1 MIDQK
6 PRDPLYPQGFEDI
19 DNLKNRQIPRPK
31 PKENEDNDLK
41 ILKSFNQKLGKYI
54 GPKPK
59 NIIENEE
66 KKKIG
71 MIITT
76 LIILTLVI
84 STYYFLIY
92 EPSQEELNLA
102 KTTKLNELH
111 SLYTGALTSSS
122 EAMILENE
130 INNARSKNEVES
142 INILSPATK
151 AWKSFHKK
159 SINANLDPYNRTM
172 ATYTDNNTKNAIMPA
187 SEALTIVDENNAE
200 VLSKIKFEKPNTVSV
215 PILVSRLQA
224 GAGLVNVGSVV
235 DIYTSSN
242 YTENGTPNNQTNP
255 DIKGCTVVS
264 IMRCEENGE
273 IDSEYSK
280 ANTVVHGNNTNPN
293 ENTQTFKS
301 NVLELLK
308 GSIINGYNE
317 KQTAELLQNYGIKL
331 SNYERQINLGDLDA
345 QYMLLVET
353 PQDKVNFLLDNMDQI
368 ILTIPT
374 TNAPLW
380 MAVSYTHLRAHET
393 AANMDKPKITTIV
406 VIICII
412 ILGLYAAGEVNYYS
426 SKIAIEK
433 NIDSPV
439 VNIPTIGIE
448 EKINNVSLSQ
458 GVMHDAKSF
467 TPTNGDVILSGHRTL
482 QGSPFLRLN
491 ELNNG
496 DVITLEWP
504 GIGEVNY
511 TVINKTIVEPTAR
524 INTQS
529 NGTHIYLITCD
540 PIGSTAHRLIIE
552 GELSDVGPINDKIIQ
567 NNPHESY
574 ALIITTAFLVIGL
587 IFSYFYPKDNRIYIL
602 AIVLIISAI
611 LFYFYLFP
619 IDSNIIYEKI
629 LWLNGGM

>member
-1 MIDQK
+1 
-6 PRDPLYPQGFEDI
+6 
-19 DNLKNRQIPRPK
+19 
-31 PKENEDNDLK
+31 
-41 ILKSFNQKLGKYI
+41 
-54 GPKPK
+54 
-59 NIIENEE
+59 
-66 KKKIG
+66 

-130 INNARSKNEVES
+130 ISNARSKNEVES

-159 SINANLDPYNRTM
+159 SINANLNPYNRTM

-235 DIYTSSN
+235 
-242 YTENGTPNNQTNP
+242 
-255 DIKGCTVVS
+255 IKGCTVVS

-353 PQDKVNFLLDNMDQI
+353 PRDKVNFLLDNIDQI

-374 TNAPLW
+374 TNAPSW
-380 MAVSYTHLRAHET
+380 M
-393 AANMDKPKITTIV
+393 
-406 VIICII
+406 
-412 ILGLYAAGEVNYYS
+412 VN
-426 SKIAIEK
+426 E
-433 NIDSPV
+433 
-439 VNIPTIGIE
+439 
-448 EKINNVSLSQ
+448 INS
-458 GVMHDAKSF
+458 
-467 TPTNGDVILSGHRTL
+467 T
-482 QGSPFLRLN
+482 
-491 ELNNG
+491 
-496 DVITLEWP
+496 
-504 GIGEVNY
+504 Y
-511 TVINKTIVEPTAR
+511 NK
-524 INTQS
+524 
-529 NGTHIYLITCD
+529 
-540 PIGSTAHRLIIE
+540 
-552 GELSDVGPINDKIIQ
+552 
-567 NNPHESY
+567 
-574 ALIITTAFLVIGL
+574 
-587 IFSYFYPKDNRIYIL
+587 
-602 AIVLIISAI
+602 
-611 LFYFYLFP
+611 
-619 IDSNIIYEKI
+619 
-629 LWLNGGM
+629 

>member
-130 INNARSKNEVES
+130 ISNARSKNEVES

-224 GAGLVNVGSVV
+224 GAGLVNVGSIV

-255 DIKGCTVVS
+255 DINGCTVVS

-353 PQDKVNFLLDNMDQI
+353 PQDKVNFLLDMPQFKYRQYW
-368 ILTIPT
+368 TI
-374 TNAPLW
+374 W
-380 MAVSYTHLRAHET
+380 IKSY
-393 AANMDKPKITTIV
+393 
-406 VIICII
+406 
-412 ILGLYAAGEVNYYS
+412 
-426 SKIAIEK
+426 
-433 NIDSPV
+433 
-439 VNIPTIGIE
+439 
-448 EKINNVSLSQ
+448 
-458 GVMHDAKSF
+458 
-467 TPTNGDVILSGHRTL
+467 
-482 QGSPFLRLN
+482 
-491 ELNNG
+491 
-496 DVITLEWP
+496 
-504 GIGEVNY
+504 
-511 TVINKTIVEPTAR
+511 
-524 INTQS
+524 
-529 NGTHIYLITCD
+529 
-540 PIGSTAHRLIIE
+540 
-552 GELSDVGPINDKIIQ
+552 
-567 NNPHESY
+567 
-574 ALIITTAFLVIGL
+574 
-587 IFSYFYPKDNRIYIL
+587 
-602 AIVLIISAI
+602 
-611 LFYFYLFP
+611 
-619 IDSNIIYEKI
+619 
-629 LWLNGGM
+629 

>member
-31 PKENEDNDLK
+31 PKKTEDNDLK

-54 GPKPK
+54 GPKPE

-84 STYYFLIY
+84 SAYYFLIY

-111 SLYTGALTSSS
+111 NLYTGALTSSS

-130 INNARSKNEVES
+130 INNAKSKNEVES
-142 INILSPATK
+142 INILLPATK
-151 AWKSFHKK
+151 DWKAFHKK

-172 ATYTDNNTKNAIMPA
+172 VTYTDNNTKNTIIPA

-200 VLSKIKFEKPNTVSV
+200 VLSKIKFKKPNTVSV

-224 GAGLVNVGSVV
+224 GAGLVNVGSIV

-242 YTENGTPNNQTNP
+242 YTDNGTPNNQTSP

-280 ANTVVHGNNTNPN
+280 ADTIVQGNNTNPN

-374 TNAPLW
+374 TSAPAW
-380 MAVSYTHLRAHET
+380 M
-393 AANMDKPKITTIV
+393 
-406 VIICII
+406 
-412 ILGLYAAGEVNYYS
+412 VN
-426 SKIAIEK
+426 E
-433 NIDSPV
+433 
-439 VNIPTIGIE
+439 
-448 EKINNVSLSQ
+448 IN
-458 GVMHDAKSF
+458 
-467 TPTNGDVILSGHRTL
+467 
-482 QGSPFLRLN
+482 
-491 ELNNG
+491 
-496 DVITLEWP
+496 
-504 GIGEVNY
+504 
-511 TVINKTIVEPTAR
+511 
-524 INTQS
+524 
-529 NGTHIYLITCD
+529 
-540 PIGSTAHRLIIE
+540 STY
-552 GELSDVGPINDKIIQ
+552 K
-567 NNPHESY
+567 
-574 ALIITTAFLVIGL
+574 
-587 IFSYFYPKDNRIYIL
+587 K
-602 AIVLIISAI
+602 
-611 LFYFYLFP
+611 
-619 IDSNIIYEKI
+619 
-629 LWLNGGM
+629 

>member
-1 MIDQK
+1 
-6 PRDPLYPQGFEDI
+6 
-19 DNLKNRQIPRPK
+19 
-31 PKENEDNDLK
+31 
-41 ILKSFNQKLGKYI
+41 
-54 GPKPK
+54 
-59 NIIENEE
+59 
-66 KKKIG
+66 
-71 MIITT
+71 
-76 LIILTLVI
+76 
-84 STYYFLIY
+84 
-92 EPSQEELNLA
+92 
-102 KTTKLNELH
+102 
-111 SLYTGALTSSS
+111 
-122 EAMILENE
+122 MILENE

-200 VLSKIKFEKPNTVSV
+200 VLSKIKYEKPNTVSV

-374 TNAPLW
+374 TNAPSW
-380 MAVSYTHLRAHET
+380 M
-393 AANMDKPKITTIV
+393 
-406 VIICII
+406 
-412 ILGLYAAGEVNYYS
+412 VN
-426 SKIAIEK
+426 E
-433 NIDSPV
+433 
-439 VNIPTIGIE
+439 
-448 EKINNVSLSQ
+448 INS
-458 GVMHDAKSF
+458 
-467 TPTNGDVILSGHRTL
+467 T
-482 QGSPFLRLN
+482 
-491 ELNNG
+491 
-496 DVITLEWP
+496 
-504 GIGEVNY
+504 Y
-511 TVINKTIVEPTAR
+511 NK
-524 INTQS
+524 
-529 NGTHIYLITCD
+529 
-540 PIGSTAHRLIIE
+540 
-552 GELSDVGPINDKIIQ
+552 
-567 NNPHESY
+567 
-574 ALIITTAFLVIGL
+574 
-587 IFSYFYPKDNRIYIL
+587 
-602 AIVLIISAI
+602 
-611 LFYFYLFP
+611 
-619 IDSNIIYEKI
+619 
-629 LWLNGGM
+629 

>member
-130 INNARSKNEVES
+130 ISNARSKNEVES

-151 AWKSFHKK
+151 DWKSFHKK

-224 GAGLVNVGSVV
+224 GAGLVNVGSIV

-255 DIKGCTVVS
+255 DINGCTVVS

-374 TNAPLW
+374 TNAPSW
-380 MAVSYTHLRAHET
+380 M
-393 AANMDKPKITTIV
+393 
-406 VIICII
+406 
-412 ILGLYAAGEVNYYS
+412 VN
-426 SKIAIEK
+426 E
-433 NIDSPV
+433 
-439 VNIPTIGIE
+439 
-448 EKINNVSLSQ
+448 INS
-458 GVMHDAKSF
+458 
-467 TPTNGDVILSGHRTL
+467 T
-482 QGSPFLRLN
+482 
-491 ELNNG
+491 
-496 DVITLEWP
+496 
-504 GIGEVNY
+504 Y
-511 TVINKTIVEPTAR
+511 NK
-524 INTQS
+524 
-529 NGTHIYLITCD
+529 
-540 PIGSTAHRLIIE
+540 
-552 GELSDVGPINDKIIQ
+552 
-567 NNPHESY
+567 
-574 ALIITTAFLVIGL
+574 
-587 IFSYFYPKDNRIYIL
+587 
-602 AIVLIISAI
+602 
-611 LFYFYLFP
+611 
-619 IDSNIIYEKI
+619 
-629 LWLNGGM
+629 